1 MTALGLELKQKT
13 NEILAEQTDDAL
25 IKSMLDVYEEASNNI
40 RAILVTAFPEFQ
52 SVLNKVD
59 SAREALKAKG
69 IDSPTEKELD
79 EELSKKE
86 YKFGSDEREK
96 YLSILS
102 LKDRLEKK
110 TNMFDEMEDIL
121 RDRLGS

>member
-25 IKSMLDVYEEASNNI
+25 IKNMLDVYEEASDNI
-40 RAILVTAFPEFQ
+40 RATLITAFPEYQ
-52 SVLNKVD
+52 SELNKVN